1 VWTGETND
9 RPRERLLRRGPRE
22 LTDVEL
28 LAVVLRNGRS
38 GQNAVELART
48 VLGMHGDVR
57 ALATARADVLAA
69 YGGMG
74 PAKAAAVTA
83 AFELGRRTVELA
95 EAVPVRRAEDV
106 VAVARREARGVRR
119 DELLLF
125 VTDVANRVRWT
136 VCVLSGLLARP
147 ALPVRRIVDT
157 ALRHGGAGFALARL
171 SSGVLAA
178 ASPEDEEMLRRLRP
192 AAEYAGLRLLDYVV
206 VADAD
211 WCGVVARVPYAPEP
225 DPPPRLPPPPP
236 PLALPAPTE
245 PAQPEPP
252 PTEPLTGPAAA
263 EPSEAGSPEARA
275 SP

>member
-1 VWTGETND
+1 VWSGETND

-22 LTDVEL
+22 LTDTEL

-48 VLGMHGDVR
+48 VLGLHGDVR
-57 ALATARADVLAA
+57 ALAVARADALSGLA
-69 YGGMG
+69 GMG
-74 PAKAAAVTA
+74 PAKAAAVAA
-83 AFELGRRTVELA
+83 AFELGRRTTELA

-136 VCVLSGLLARP
+136 VCVLAGLLSRP
-147 ALPVRRIVDT
+147 ALPVRRVVDA

-171 SSGVLAA
+171 SSSGLAVA
-178 ASPEDEEMLRRLRP
+178 TPEDEELLRRLRP

-211 WCGVVARVPYAPEP
+211 WCGVVGRVPYQPEP
-225 DPPPRLPPPPP
+225 DPPRLPPPPSTAAP
-236 PLALPAPTE
+236 PSAAAP
-245 PAQPEPP
+245 
-252 PTEPLTGPAAA
+252 PAAA
-263 EPSEAGSPEARA
+263 PPPAGARPPPPGGPDARA
-275 SP
+275 GPG